1 MGHDSRGQ
9 CGWVV
14 SMKSV
19 GSCSPRKLQIVFN
32 LLAKC
37 DEDLQDLARG
47 VADDVEEGGEDEIGE
62 QSPAV
67 EQPSQMPPCFSQSSQ
82 GSKSAQGST
91 TPSPGGKKAALI
103 AAMQVNGSGYEHLDA
118 SKGMKGLKGMK
129 TLAPE
134 GRKAPVVA

>member
-1 MGHDSRGQ
+1 M
-9 CGWVV
+9 
-14 SMKSV
+14 
-19 GSCSPRKLQIVFN
+19 VFN
-32 LLAKC
+32 LLARC
-37 DEDLQDLARG
+37 DDDLLALAEG
-47 VADDVEEGGEDEIGE
+47 VANDVEEEGADKIEV

-67 EQPSQMPPCFSQSSQ
+67 ELPLQMSPCFSESSQ